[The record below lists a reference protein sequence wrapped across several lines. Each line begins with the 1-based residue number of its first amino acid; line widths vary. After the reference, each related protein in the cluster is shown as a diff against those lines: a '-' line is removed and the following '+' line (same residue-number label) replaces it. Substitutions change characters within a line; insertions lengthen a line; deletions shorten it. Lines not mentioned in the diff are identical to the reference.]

1 MTATFTFT
9 QLLAFG
15 TFLLALIGIMIRV
28 SWAVWR
34 LKRNDFG
41 EFIKRTEFE
50 CLEKEVREAGKTV
63 VRLDER
69 SKEQGKDIDSLLKW
83 KNSK

>member
-1 MTATFTFT
+1 MTATFTLT

-34 LKRNDFG
+34 LKKNDLN

-50 CLEKEVREAGKTV
+50 GLEKEVRETGKTV

-69 SKEQGKDIDSLLKW
+69 SKEQGKDIDSLFEW
-83 KNSK
+83 KHSK